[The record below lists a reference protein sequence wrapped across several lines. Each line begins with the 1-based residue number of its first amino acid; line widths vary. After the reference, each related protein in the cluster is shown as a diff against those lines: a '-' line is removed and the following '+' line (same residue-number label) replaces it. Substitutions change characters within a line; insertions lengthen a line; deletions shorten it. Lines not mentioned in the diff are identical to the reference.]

1 MDVIQ
6 GPGRR
11 RERARAT
18 AREAAT
24 RLEMVRSGQR
34 LDMFPRDKQTY
45 RMVMTALDFDGEAL
59 STAAPKF
66 QADPAICLKAATNF
80 RGAMKHVK
88 AEKLSPENYLKVCLT
103 AASDRKSLEGQKS
116 ALEGVEADRI
126 GSKNY
131 LKVCLAALNSV
142 PVEFFV
148 EQEGRYLR
156 WDKLDPADK
165 LELNIALGKKG
176 ILAPTLK
183 TLNTR

>member
-1 MDVIQ
+1 
-6 GPGRR
+6 
-11 RERARAT
+11 
-18 AREAAT
+18 
-24 RLEMVRSGQR
+24 
-34 LDMFPRDKQTY
+34 
-45 RMVMTALDFDGEAL
+45 
-59 STAAPKF
+59 
-66 QADPAICLKAATNF
+66 
-80 RGAMKHVK
+80 
-88 AEKLSPENYLKVCLT
+88 
-103 AASDRKSLEGQKS
+103 LEGQKS

-142 PVEFFV
+142 PVWFFLYERHHV
-148 EQEGRYLR
+148 Q